1 MDGAQIL
8 NCVRSEIHNVLSTMR
23 RNGRWASE
31 ERFMREIPSDF
42 ENPMIRSLRTLH
54 DYLQPFDDI
63 SDVDAVAYLKPFL
76 DVVAFPNTNGAMTG
90 RALSSVNKFLLYGA
104 VTKES
109 PRGREAIN
117 LAVASVVECKF
128 EATNSYSDE
137 VVLMQLLEVLVN
149 LLRCQAGSYISD
161 LNVWKMVETC
171 YRLKNESGTSQL
183 LRSTAANSL
192 THLVLT
198 LFSRSSE
205 LITVEAV
212 TEMEQRMKSF
222 SGTREEYLEDI
233 LRSGRARRRS
243 ETGEEF
249 FDDDV
254 SDENEDNA
262 IASTTDGEG
271 EDFDDVDEDGEAG
284 SEDDDGDADTTAT
297 QSLGQ
302 RPSEEDLNYAKASGV
317 VSANV
322 QSAKPRPGRSSSR
335 GGREVV
341 LSAIPTSA
349 TGDYDSTLSMQA
361 ERSGQL
367 SPLAASAR
375 GSYVEHSPSQTP
387 PLEAMVHLQRPGS
400 RGLDKEDPDEVL
412 YRMLQP
418 IRFGNSSSAPARSP
432 TTPLQINGSA
442 DSYGLAVLVKV
453 LDFLA
458 QLMDPLYN
466 SESARV
472 FALQLINIVLESGGE
487 TLAISSP
494 PIESSPIIS
503 VLQGDMC
510 KHLLQN
516 SQSGD
521 LSVLSLTLR
530 VIFNLFNAM
539 KGHLKVQLEVFL
551 TSVHL
556 RIAESPSAT
565 YERKELALE
574 SLLDFCREPALML
587 DLYTNY
593 DCDFRCTNLFET
605 LCKCLCRCSIPVH
618 ILASNSRI
626 AYITGLDTDEDMGPE
641 SAVISAEEFAS
652 SLDSIMELGNHL
664 DPDDD
669 STGITVLECNSLEG
683 VLAVIDSIARRCV
696 DAPSE
701 EAIVSA
707 AERERERQASPVDWS
722 SFLDSDAGGAGEDL
736 QWLANARER
745 RAEMLRER
753 KQMKRR
759 LMLAARQFNKK
770 PNKMYWLEYAQD
782 LGILPTPVMPKDV
795 AAFFLN
801 TPGLDKAAVGEYL
814 SEDPSYK
821 PFNHEVM
828 QAYLA
833 SFSFAGVRI
842 DRALRM
848 FLASFRLPGEAQRVD
863 RVMEAFGK
871 HLYAQNIVSLEEDGE
886 HNESKSLGEDADARG
901 VFKSADAAFIFA
913 FSIIMLHTDLH
924 NPVIAP
930 EKKMKL
936 QEFIRN
942 NRNINAGENLPESL
956 LVNVYEAIRD
966 EEMRM
971 LYDPHSHSST
981 LHLDAGGNN
990 SSNSTAGPRNSLTA
1004 GGTTWDTVLR
1014 HSQVVDKALFTP
1026 RGLGRL
1032 GLLRA
1037 GVHERDMYM
1046 ILFDSS
1052 MQAISVMFEMT
1063 RDGKM
1068 AARALEG
1075 FRNLGKI
1082 AVFFGL
1088 SDHYNRIMITLCK
1101 YFVRFFPALQE
1112 GAQTQLDLDGLEA
1125 LRDATVYSTQGS
1137 RKRHKLAASLAKA
1150 ERYAA
1155 YPACRALLTFRA
1167 LLSLTKQ
1174 YGNLMRESWRN
1185 FVQTLLVL
1193 HELDM
1198 LPSSFV
1204 EVDDVVDQH
1213 GQRLPTSA
1221 SLLAPRSEPN
1231 SASSGERSRS
1241 SGGHHGH
1248 HSLQQQ
1254 RQQQQQS
1261 NNIHTESRGGFF
1273 SALTSL
1279 IWSED
1284 DAVDERF
1291 LECRELVRET
1301 LTACRLSTV
1310 FSKSKGLSQTSLLLL
1325 IDALLVPLEDPS
1337 LSEEAA
1343 LAAGIGLD
1351 ESESSFEQNT
1361 ILCVEL
1367 LTEVGL
1373 ANKDSIAVFWPLLH
1387 RAYRQVL
1394 VNAGALVEGDDEVTA
1409 NWSTPEPLRPRPQ
1422 RVRRAGQCSLF
1433 VVERVV
1439 VNLLRISVQV
1449 LDKPEMMPYLLSA
1462 LSWLGDFSDDLCEP
1476 LAARIGSGL
1485 STVLRFH
1492 AGNVREAQDWR
1503 IVCRLLD
1510 RFAHFHDS
1518 VDDTWGIVETLVRSG
1533 HVTRINMNAIVDT
1546 ICLFIRNDD
1555 RAALPNVEPATTA
1568 STRAAEAVNLI
1579 YEISQQVYS
1588 RDPDFCDERPSNSE
1602 STPNSGNTSKPVI
1615 AASPAGVSSRE
1626 IQEDLHRVGKEELNR
1641 TMAPSF
1647 SSTASGSDLED
1658 FATSP
1663 LHKTVNGS
1671 YVVEGPDA
1679 SLLPNRDQCWMLL
1692 VLQLRY
1698 WFGDKRVEVA
1708 AAATRGLQSS
1718 LWSPPE
1724 KITPRRWPEIFS
1736 KILFPLVEDTTREG
1750 CSEQLSI
1757 RAINLLMRTF
1767 LHNVGL
1773 LSQTPDFHMLWLRTV
1788 TIMSKALTRTE
1799 NIRESTLE
1807 SLRNL
1812 IMVMQAEDLFAKV
1825 SEQAGENMWEL
1836 TWSVIESQAPGVR
1849 ELIEESLA
1857 AFHDVENYHTTGA
1870 QGGTHEPTAEGHPS
1884 KTVPT
1889 GQAVPAHTQYLQ
1901 QAVQPEFS
1909 LQQTRSHSIDA
1920 QDETNSENEQYEYEE
1935 GTSLQVV

>member
-54 DYLQPFDDI
+54 DYLQPFEDI
-63 SDVDAVAYLKPFL
+63 SDVDAVAYLQPFL

-161 LNVWKMVETC
+161 INVWRMVETC
-171 YRLKNESGTSQL
+171 FRLKTESGTSQL

-192 THLVLT
+192 THLILT

-205 LITVEAV
+205 LITVDAV
-212 TEMEQRMKSF
+212 SEMERRMQNF
-222 SGTREEYLEDI
+222 SGSRDDYLEAI
-233 LRSGRARRRS
+233 MTQGRSRRRS
-243 ETGEEF
+243 EAGEDILDEDDVAT
-249 FDDDV
+249 DDD
-254 SDENEDNA
+254 DN
-262 IASTTDGEG
+262 DEG
-271 EDFDDVDEDGEAG
+271 EDGPDSGGATSELNEDG
-284 SEDDDGDADTTAT
+284 
-297 QSLGQ
+297 
-302 RPSEEDLNYAKASGV
+302 
-317 VSANV
+317 
-322 QSAKPRPGRSSSR
+322 QSASEAWDGSSTSE
-335 GGREVV
+335 GGKVTV
-341 LSAIPTSA
+341 MPTSA
-349 TGDYDSTLSMQA
+349 TGDFEDSGERQA
-361 ERSGQL
+361 QLSGQL
-367 SPLAASAR
+367 SPIVSTARNLTYSEGLQATHQAR
-375 GSYVEHSPSQTP
+375 GVQGH
-387 PLEAMVHLQRPGS
+387 QRQGH
-400 RGLDKEDPDEVL
+400 GQNQDPDEVL

-418 IRFGNSSSAPARSP
+418 IRFGNSSSAARSQA
-432 TTPLQINGSA
+432 LQGGA
-442 DSYGLAVLVKV
+442 DSYGLPVLVKV
-453 LDFLA
+453 LDFMA
-458 QLMDPLYN
+458 QLTDPSFN

-472 FALQLINIVLESGGE
+472 FALQLINIVLESGGDN
-487 TLAISSP
+487 LAVSAP
-494 PIESSPIIS
+494 PMESSPIIS
-503 VLQGDMC
+503 
-510 KHLLQN
+510 
-516 SQSGD
+516 
-521 LSVLSLTLR
+521 
-530 VIFNLFNAM
+530 
-539 KGHLKVQLEVFL
+539 LEVFL

-605 LCKCLCRCSIPVH
+605 LCKCLCRCSIPLHV
-618 ILASNSRI
+618 LANNARI
-626 AYITGLDTDEDMGPE
+626 ASITGLDTDEDMGPE
-641 SAVISAEEFAS
+641 NAVLSAEDFAS
-652 SLDSIMELGNHL
+652 SLDLIMELSEDL

-669 STGITVLECNSLEG
+669 STGITVLEGVALEG

-696 DAPSE
+696 DSPPQES
-701 EAIVSA
+701 IA
-707 AERERERQASPVDWS
+707 AAVAQATARERQASPVDWS
-722 SFLDSDAGGAGEDL
+722 AFSETNGGEEDL
-736 QWLANARER
+736 QWLANARQR

-759 LMLAARQFNKK
+759 LLLAARQFNKK

-782 LGILPTPVMPKDV
+782 LNVLPTPVTPKDI
-795 AAFFLN
+795 ADFFLK

-814 SEDPSYK
+814 SEDPAYK

-833 SFSFAGVRI
+833 SFDFAGVRI

-863 RVMEAFGK
+863 RVVEAFGK
-871 HLYAQNIVSLEEDGE
+871 QLYAQNTTPAPEG
-886 HNESKSLGEDADARG
+886 HEDADEDARCI
-901 VFKSADAAFIFA
+901 FRSADAAYIFA

-924 NPVIAP
+924 NQGITA

-936 QEFIRN
+936 HEFVRN
-942 NRNINAGENLPESL
+942 NRNINAGENLPETL
-956 LVNVYEAIRD
+956 LTSVYEAIRD

-971 LYDPHSHSST
+971 LYDPHAHSSALQLEQT
-981 LHLDAGGNN
+981 DAATP
-990 SSNSTAGPRNSLTA
+990 SRNSLT
-1004 GGTTWDTVLR
+1004 GVGTTWDTVLR

-1026 RGLGRL
+1026 RALGRL
-1032 GLLRA
+1032 GVLRA
-1037 GVHERDMYM
+1037 GVHERDMYT

-1082 AVFFGL
+1082 AVYFRLFE
-1088 SDHYNRIMITLCK
+1088 HFNRIMITLCK

-1112 GAQTQLDLDGLEA
+1112 GAQTQLDLEGLEA
-1125 LRDATVYSTQGS
+1125 LRDATVYSTQGKS
-1137 RKRHKLAASLAKA
+1137 KRQKLAASLAKG
-1150 ERYAA
+1150 ERFAA

-1174 YGNLMRESWRN
+1174 YGSLMRESWRN
-1185 FVQTLLVL
+1185 FVQTLLVM

-1213 GQRLPTSA
+1213 GNRLPTSA
-1221 SLLAPRSEPN
+1221 ALLAQSDPLNTTEGNRLQHQQQLQQED
-1231 SASSGERSRS
+1231 RS
-1241 SGGHHGH
+1241 SQH
-1248 HSLQQQ
+1248 Q
-1254 RQQQQQS
+1254 RQQQQQQQGGRPRGHRALS
-1261 NNIHTESRGGFF
+1261 VETDAKRAGGAGARGGVGAAEEEVKEAPKRGGFF

-1284 DAVDERF
+1284 DGIDEHF

-1301 LTACRLSTV
+1301 LTACRLNTV
-1310 FSKSKGLSQTSLLLL
+1310 FSKSKSLSQPSLLLL
-1325 IDALLVPLEDPS
+1325 IDALLVPLEDAT
-1337 LSEEAA
+1337 LSAEAA
-1343 LAAGIGLD
+1343 VAAGVEDIDDGT
-1351 ESESSFEQNT
+1351 SFEQNN

-1373 ANKDSIAVFWPLLH
+1373 ANKESIETFWPLLH
-1387 RAYRQVL
+1387 RAFRQVL
-1394 VNAGALVEGDDEVTA
+1394 VNAGALPEGDDEA
-1409 NWSTPEPLRPRPQ
+1409 AAAWDTPAPLRPRPA
-1422 RVRRAGQCSLF
+1422 RVVRAGKCSLF

-1449 LDKPEMMPYLLSA
+1449 LDKPQTMSHLLSA
-1462 LSWLGDFSDDLCEP
+1462 LSWLGDFSDELCVP

-1492 AGNVREAQDWR
+1492 AGNVSAAQDWR

-1510 RFAHFHDS
+1510 RFAHFRDS
-1518 VDDTWGIVETLVRSG
+1518 VDATWHIVCTLVRSG
-1533 HVTRINMNAIVDT
+1533 HVSRINMNAIVDT
-1546 ICLFIRNDD
+1546 IRLFIRDD
-1555 RAALPNVEPATTA
+1555 ERAALPGVDPDALA
-1568 STRAAEAVNLI
+1568 PGDRAAEAVGLI
-1579 YEISQQVYS
+1579 YEISRQVYS
-1588 RDPDFCDERPSNSE
+1588 RDPDFCASIDSLAQVEAAAG
-1602 STPNSGNTSKPVI
+1602 SG
-1615 AASPAGVSSRE
+1615 AASAGLNAASDGLEQQPSAETENGHIVAAKAKDAGDS
-1626 IQEDLHRVGKEELNR
+1626 GEE
-1641 TMAPSF
+1641 
-1647 SSTASGSDLED
+1647 GLEMDD
-1658 FATSP
+1658 FVTSP
-1663 LHKTVNGS
+1663 MHRMLNGS

-1679 SLLPNRDQCWMLL
+1679 SLLPDRDKCWMLL

-1698 WFGDKRVEVA
+1698 WFADPRPEVA
-1708 AAATRGLQSS
+1708 AAATQSLQSA

-1724 KITPRRWPEIFS
+1724 RIEQRRWPEIFN
-1736 KILFPLVEDTTREG
+1736 KILFPLVEDTARQDATFAP
-1750 CSEQLSI
+1750 QKSI

-1767 LHNVGL
+1767 LHNVGVL
-1773 LSQTPDFHMLWLRTV
+1773 GQTSDFGALWLRTV
-1788 TIMSKALTRTE
+1788 TITSKLLAKGGTV
-1799 NIRESTLE
+1799 RESTLE
-1807 SLRNL
+1807 NLRNL
-1812 IMVMQAEDLFAKV
+1812 MMVMQAENLFQKV
-1825 SEQAGENMWEL
+1825 SEKSGENTWEV
-1836 TWSVIESQAPGVR
+1836 TWSVLEAEAPGVR
-1849 ELIEESLA
+1849 ELIEESLSA
-1857 AFHDVENYHTTGA
+1857 MAPPA
-1870 QGGTHEPTAEGHPS
+1870 QQPP
-1884 KTVPT
+1884 
-1889 GQAVPAHTQYLQ
+1889 
-1901 QAVQPEFS
+1901 AVQPTSAAFAVAQVAES
-1909 LQQTRSHSIDA
+1909 EERTNEDALHEATGAAALNEEAAHNNVIEDVQGALEESQGSRHHKQGQDVLQGG
-1920 QDETNSENEQYEYEE
+1920 ENEDIRMYTDSFEMQF
-1935 GTSLQVV
+1935 LL